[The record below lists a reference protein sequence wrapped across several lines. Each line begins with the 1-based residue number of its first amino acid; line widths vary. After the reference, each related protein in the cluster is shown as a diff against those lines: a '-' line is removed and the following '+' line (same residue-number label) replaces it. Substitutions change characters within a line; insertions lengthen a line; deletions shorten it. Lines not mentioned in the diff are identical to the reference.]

1 MDAQVTRDALDTGDT
16 PETPD
21 TPVTPETPEAPDTP
35 ETRDTPGTPA
45 VRDETFTA
53 LVRGPSSKLPRGY
66 LWLIPVWLVVIV
78 AALRYAWIRV
88 LGPIEWW
95 YCGQAL
101 AGLAFAA
108 LVMLSVLATVRHV
121 AFRADGN
128 GIRLG
133 VRSDRKRPRRRQA
146 YLWWADIEQLS
157 IIPRHYGLLLEI
169 TLGPSARIMPHRS
182 VPRQA
187 LLMLGMLIMP
197 VGLGRGAPRLT
208 EPRTRAPHY
217 KVRICDVTPRE
228 LGVALAPLA
237 PAAVDITVLTRR
249 RHQLL
254 SRRLPAAA
262 QPAA

>member
-1 MDAQVTRDALDTGDT
+1 M
-16 PETPD
+16 E
-21 TPVTPETPEAPDTP
+21 PVN
-35 ETRDTPGTPA
+35 
-45 VRDETFTA
+45 ETFTA
-53 LVRGPSSKLPRGY
+53 LVRGPSTKLPRGY
-66 LWLIPVWLVVIV
+66 LWLIPIWLLAIV
-78 AALRYAWIRV
+78 AVLRYAWIRV

-133 VRSDRKRPRRRQA
+133 IRTDRKRPKRRQA
-146 YLWWADIEQLS
+146 YLWWSDIQQLA

-169 TLGPSARIMPHRS
+169 TLGPSARIMPHRTA
-182 VPRQA
+182 PRQA
-187 LLMLGMLIMP
+187 LLWLGMLIMP
-197 VGLGRGAPRLT
+197 VGLGRGTPRLT
-208 EPRTRAPHY
+208 EPRSTPPHY
-217 KVRICDVTPRE
+217 RVRICDVTPNE
-228 LGVALAPLA
+228 MAVALAPLA
-237 PAAVDITVLTRR
+237 PPAVDIAMLTRR

-254 SRRLPAAA
+254 SRRMPAAA

>member
-1 MDAQVTRDALDTGDT
+1 VDALDTRDA
-16 PETPD
+16 PEI
-21 TPVTPETPEAPDTP
+21 
-35 ETRDTPGTPA
+35 RDAADARATQDERGA
-45 VRDETFTA
+45 RGARDETFTA

-121 AFRADGN
+121 AFRVGSN

-133 VRSDRKRPRRRQA
+133 VRSKRKRPKRRQA
-146 YLWWADIEQLS
+146 YLWWADIQQIS

-169 TLGPSARIMPHRS
+169 TLGPSARLMPHRS

-208 EPRTRAPHY
+208 EPRSHAPHY
-217 KVRICDVTPRE
+217 RIRICDVTPRE
-228 LGVALAPLA
+228 LAVALAPLA
-237 PAAVDITVLTRR
+237 PAAVDITMLTRY
-249 RHQLL
+249 RHHLL
-254 SRRLPAAA
+254 ARRLPATA
-262 QPAA
+262 QPAV

>member
-1 MDAQVTRDALDTGDT
+1 M
-16 PETPD
+16 E
-21 TPVTPETPEAPDTP
+21 
-35 ETRDTPGTPA
+35 
-45 VRDETFTA
+45 ETFTA

-66 LWLIPVWLVVIV
+66 LWLIPAWLLIIV
-78 AALRYAWIRV
+78 AILRYAWIRV

-95 YCGQAL
+95 YCGEAL

-108 LVMLSVLATVRHV
+108 LLLLSVLATVRHV

-133 VRSDRKRPRRRQA
+133 VRSSRKRPKKRQA
-146 YLWWADIEQLS
+146 YLWWADIQKLT
-157 IIPRHYGLLLEI
+157 ILPRHYGLLLEV
-169 TLGPSARIMPHRS
+169 TLGPSARIVRHRS

-208 EPRTRAPHY
+208 EPRTSAPHY
-217 KVRICDVTPRE
+217 RVRICDVTPSE
-228 LGVALAPLA
+228 LAVALAPLA
-237 PAAVDITVLTRR
+237 PSGVEITMLTRR
-249 RHQLL
+249 RHLML